1 MLLGGEMDKHKLN
14 NFFDYSLEPR
24 RAILFEDVK
33 SNYASIECVQ
43 RNLNPLT
50 TSLCVM
56 SRADNTKGLT
66 LASSPTFKK
75 IFGMKNIS
83 RASDLPFIIETRKFN
98 FPQWYRTHTD
108 IYGQRTEPTLQ
119 YVAFIESWAK
129 RTWLVP
135 PQMQLYVDYKIK
147 VTEILTNYTSIEEI
161 HSYSIDESFLDI
173 TESLN
178 FFYPDIRNR
187 YEQMNLIALDL
198 QREILDKLG
207 LYVTVGMGDNPLL
220 AKLAMDNYAKHNQN
234 MRALIRYEDV
244 PSKLWTI
251 SNMTDF
257 WGIGKRTEKR
267 LNKLGISSIK
277 ELANADPLLL
287 KQKLGTIGLQHFFHA
302 NGIDESNVREKYIPK
317 SSSFSNSQILPGD
330 YHKQKEI
337 ELVIKE
343 MAENLAIRLRKG
355 GKMASNLSLYVGAA
369 ASSEHSSIK
378 ISRNIEATQNTKEL
392 QDLAI
397 RLFREKYQ
405 GGAVRQIGI
414 SGNQLSDNSV
424 KQLSLFETVEENQA
438 NEKQESLQKAIDEIR
453 EKFDFLS
460 IQKASSLSE
469 GSRVIYR
476 NKLIGGHAASQNKE
490 DKAVS

>member
-1 MLLGGEMDKHKLN
+1 MDKHKLN

-75 IFGMKNIS
+75 VFGMKNIS

-119 YVAFIESWAK
+119 HVAFIESWAK

-220 AKLAMDNYAKHNQN
+220 AKLAMDNYAKPNQN

-244 PSKLWTI
+244 PSKLWTLPK
-251 SNMTDF
+251 MTDF

-287 KQKLGTIGLQHFFHA
+287 KQK
-302 NGIDESNVREKYIPK
+302 
-317 SSSFSNSQILPGD
+317 
-330 YHKQKEI
+330 EI

-355 GKMASNLSLYVGAA
+355 GRMASNLSLYVGAA

-378 ISRNIEATQNTKEL
+378 ISRNIEATQNTKEV

-424 KQLSLFETVEENQA
+424 KQLSLFETVEENQS

-490 DKAVS
+490 DKDVS